1 MDGSN
6 GSTTFTDSSS
16 NALTVTANGN
26 AQISTARSQFGTGS
40 SGLFDGSGDYLSV
53 TLSAFGTSDFTI
65 ETGAYLASLPSS
77 NSYRNFFDNRANDLD
92 GAGFVWGVNS
102 SGAMYLFTS
111 GGFRLTTGSISLN
124 AWQSVALTRVS
135 GVWRMFIDGVL
146 QTGSYTSAADLSRTA
161 ARIGMDWA
169 TLYGW
174 HGNFDNYRITNGVGR
189 YSSNY
194 SAPTAPFPD
203 A

>member
-1 MDGSN
+1 
-6 GSTTFTDSSS
+6 
-16 NALTVTANGN
+16 
-26 AQISTARSQFGTGS
+26 
-40 SGLFDGSGDYLSV
+40 
-53 TLSAFGTSDFTI
+53 
-65 ETGAYLASLPSS
+65 
-77 NSYRNFFDNRANDLD
+77 
-92 GAGFVWGVNS
+92 
-102 SGAMYLFTS
+102 
-111 GGFRLTTGSISLN
+111 
-124 AWQSVALTRVS
+124 
-135 GVWRMFIDGVL
+135 MFIDGVL